1 MSISYTNISAMN
13 FQYPEIDVA
22 SFENIAMMTANPLQ
36 IVVDPSYCHRVELA
50 DIDVSANIFKKL
62 FFNTTFTSTTF
73 NTLLGGFN
81 DNRFGLL
88 PAPNTLADANHTLD
102 DANSTVVQYYADMA
116 RYISL
121 LPPARRKYITNHAF
135 ALQDEILD
143 NIVLDLQ
150 EAHPEVL
157 ELFNTC
163 SFINFNKEMVGLKTL
178 NDIIPSASASCAL
191 DWGHVLE
198 LVRSEY
204 DEVENGVDQWVA
216 NPAKIAILKLTLVMK
231 TTINMAAMGATAD
244 NLISTTEVVFRY
256 KVNFSET
263 TEFIAWSAE
272 RVPAVPVAANGPVV

>member
-22 SFENIAMMTANPLQ
+22 CFENIAMMTANPLK
-36 IVVDPSYCHRVELA
+36 IVVDPSYCHRVVLA

-62 FFNTTFTSTTF
+62 FFNTTFTSPTY
-73 NTLLGGFN
+73 NTLIGGFN
-81 DNRFGLL
+81 DNKFGLL
-88 PAPNTLADANHTLD
+88 PAPDTLADANHTLD
-102 DANSTVVQYYADMA
+102 DANSTVVKYYADMA

-121 LPPARRKYITNHAF
+121 LPPARRKYTTNHAF
-135 ALQDEILD
+135 SLQDEILD
-143 NIVLDLQ
+143 NIVLDLTD
-150 EAHPEVL
+150 AYSGVL

-178 NDIIPSASASCAL
+178 NDIIKSTSQHCSL

-216 NPAKIAILKLTLVMK
+216 NPNKIVILKLTLVMK
-231 TTINMAAMGATAD
+231 TTVNMAAMGATED

-263 TEFIAWSAE
+263 EEFITWSAA
-272 RVPAVPVAANGPVV
+272 RVPAVPVLANGPV

>member
-13 FQYPEIDVA
+13 FQYPELDIAIFD
-22 SFENIAMMTANPLQ
+22 EIAMMTAHPLE
-36 IVVDPSYCHRVELA
+36 IVVDPSYCHRVVLA

-62 FFNTTFTSTTF
+62 FFDTTFTSTTF

-81 DNRFGLL
+81 DNHFGLL

-102 DANSTVVQYYADMA
+102 DAANTVVQYYADMA

-121 LPPARRKYITNHAF
+121 LPPARRKYVTNHAF
-135 ALQDEILD
+135 SLQDEILD
-143 NIVLDLQ
+143 NIVLDLTD
-150 EAHPEVL
+150 AYPGVL

-178 NDIIPSASASCAL
+178 NDIIPSAAASCSL
-191 DWGHVLE
+191 DWGNVLE

-204 DEVENGVDQWVA
+204 DEVQGGVDQWVA
-216 NPAKIAILKLTLVMK
+216 SPAKIAILKLTLVMK
-231 TTINMAAMGATAD
+231 TTVNMAAMGATEN

-263 TEFIAWSAE
+263 TEFIAWSAA
-272 RVPAVPVAANGPVV
+272 RVPAVAGVANA